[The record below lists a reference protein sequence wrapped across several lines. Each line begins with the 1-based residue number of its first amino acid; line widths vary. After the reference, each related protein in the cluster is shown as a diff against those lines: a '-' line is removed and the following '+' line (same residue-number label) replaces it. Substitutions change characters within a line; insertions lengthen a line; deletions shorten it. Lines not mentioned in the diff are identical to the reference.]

1 MALLE
6 RGVKLGRYGC
16 LVSQHIASGVIP
28 AELVNEAA
36 LAWQLPAGR
45 NGIEI
50 RSLEVASEIQDAAEI
65 FDVVWPPLSGGT
77 QVPPNL
83 LRAITHSGGY
93 CAAAYVE
100 GVPVA
105 AALALVGM
113 HEDENGRHIH
123 LHSHMAG
130 VLESYRNRG
139 FGTLIKAHQRW
150 WAMSRGIDTIVW
162 TFDPLVARNA
172 KLNLVNLGVSVRD
185 YEVNFYGAMNDAI
198 NVGEESD
205 RVFAWWDLTSDRAR
219 AAARGELGPI
229 TELSASQTV
238 VPSPEDIVSLRSSD
252 PMAAQEWRNEIRK
265 NLQQEFAAGREI
277 VGVTQHGDYVLDNVS
292 K

>member
-1 MALLE
+1 MK
-6 RGVKLGRYGC
+6 RGIYGC
-16 LVSQHIASGVIP
+16 FVPEHIASGASASEAIP
-28 AELVNEAA
+28 AELVSEAA
-36 LAWQLPAGR
+36 LAWQLPAER
-45 NGIEI
+45 EGIEI

-65 FDVVWPPLSGGT
+65 FDVVWPPLGGGT

-93 CAAAYVE
+93 CSAAYVE

-130 VLESYRNRG
+130 VLEPYRNRG

-205 RVFAWWDLTSDRAR
+205 RVFAWWDLTGDRAR

-229 TELSASQTV
+229 VELSSSQV
-238 VPSPEDIVSLRSSD
+238 VVQAPEDIVALRASD
-252 PMAAQEWRNEIRK
+252 PMAAQQWRNEMRK
-265 NLQQEFAAGREI
+265 NLLQEFAAGREI
-277 VGVTQHGDYVLDNVS
+277 VGVTANGDYVLDIVGA
-292 K
+292 